1 MDIRQPPRA
10 VGSAFDFYR
19 ITAKGRRARAIGA
32 EFRSRH
38 LIDLLD
44 LLRTNGRNMRL
55 TELRQFMPP
64 ASLESSMAALLQLGL
79 IECVPAVQVSRR
91 HASLQGTH
99 RAA

>member
-19 ITAKGRRARAIGA
+19 ITAKGRRAWAIGA

-44 LLRTNGRNMRL
+44 LLRTNGRSMRL

-64 ASLESSMAALLQLGL
+64 ASLESSMAALLALGL
-79 IECVPAVQVSRR
+79 VECVPAVQGSRP
-91 HASLQGTH
+91 HATMHGAPH
-99 RAA
+99 AA

>member
-19 ITAKGRRARAIGA
+19 ITAKGRRAWAIGT

-44 LLRTNGRNMRL
+44 LLRTNGRSMRL

-64 ASLESSMAALLQLGL
+64 ASLESSMAALLELGL
-79 IECVPAVQVSRR
+79 IECVPAVHGTRTHMPLHGAH
-91 HASLQGTH
+91 HA
-99 RAA
+99 A